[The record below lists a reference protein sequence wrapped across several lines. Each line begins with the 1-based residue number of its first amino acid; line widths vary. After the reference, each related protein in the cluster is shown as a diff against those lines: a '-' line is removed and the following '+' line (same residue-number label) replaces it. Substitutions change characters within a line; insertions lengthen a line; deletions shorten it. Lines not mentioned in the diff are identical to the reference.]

1 MDLFGMIFGWN
12 WKVRRTRRRWDRL
25 RENALKKEGRI
36 RKLLLEKLDHTE
48 ETLRIIEERKLSR
61 KDRQRNMKIVRSE
74 LNYIK
79 DLLEG
84 KIIEQE
90 TVYRKEDYKKLPQIR
105 TQPGQAPQQA
115 SQYGSYPPQ
124 KKKG

>member
-1 MDLFGMIFGWN
+1 MDLLGMIFGWN
-12 WKVRRTRRRWDRL
+12 WKVRRTRRKWDRL
-25 RENALKKEGRI
+25 REDALKKEGHL
-36 RKLLLEKLDHTE
+36 RKTLLEKLDHTE

-61 KDRQRNMKIVRSE
+61 KDRQRNMKIVKSE

-90 TVYRKEDYKKLPQIR
+90 MIYRKEDYKKRPQMR
-105 TQPGQAPQQA
+105 PQAPQQA
-115 SQYGSYPPQ
+115 RQYGRYPYPPQ
-124 KKKG
+124 KKKE

>member
-12 WKVRRTRRRWDRL
+12 WKVRRTRRKWDRL
-25 RENALKKEGRI
+25 REDALKKEGRL
-36 RKLLLEKLDHTE
+36 RKTLLEKLDHTE

-61 KDRQRNMKIVRSE
+61 KDRHRNMKIVRSE
-74 LNYIK
+74 MNYIK

-90 TVYRKEDYKKLPQIR
+90 MVFRKEDYRKPQMKP
-105 TQPGQAPQQA
+105 QPGQ
-115 SQYGSYPPQ
+115 QYRQPYPPQ
-124 KKKG
+124 KKKPKSF